1 MDILKSATDWAKAE
15 LISTPF
21 FILFGLLF
29 MVVYVIWVNDD
40 FSLDNLI
47 YVGSTIPILQ
57 DITSGAGT
65 PDPRYVN
72 VKVLTVNNQ
81 DITFHNF
88 KVGEYLPVQCKRI
101 FATGTTAGV
110 DCIAM
115 S

>member
-1 MDILKSATDWAKAE
+1 MSYPKINVNTLTGVQVTNSDTVDIPTTSNE
-15 LISTPF
+15 GF
-21 FILFGLLF
+21 
-29 MVVYVIWVNDD
+29 
-40 FSLDNLI
+40 LI